1 MKDRAEIER
10 EFIEQMTKNAQGAN
24 YFNEVATPGCRP
36 DQIRDSDL
44 ADVQKDN
51 K

>member
-1 MKDRAEIER
+1 MKNRTEIER
-10 EFIEQMTKNAQGAN
+10 EFIERLTKEAQGAN

-36 DQIRDSDL
+36 DQVKDSDI

>member
-1 MKDRAEIER
+1 MKNRAEIER
-10 EFIEQMTKNAQGAN
+10 EFIERLTKEAQGAN

-36 DQIRDSDL
+36 DQVKDSDI
-44 ADVQKDN
+44 ADAQKDN